1 MKLALVRACTR
12 SACFELQNNTCYTAP
27 APFRVQLNGQTV
39 LEACGTNVFSVF
51 SLEPGKTYHL
61 EVLATDGDT
70 GTLDFATAAESFFVD
85 ASRYGLVNDGVTD
98 NTAFLQ
104 AALSTCP
111 PGGTVYV
118 PAGTY
123 RTQSLFLCSNTTL
136 YLEKGCTLLGGTDR
150 REYPILPGVLPCAD
164 EQHEAYLGGWEG
176 NPLDCFAGLINVIN
190 AENVT
195 ITGEGCINANADN
208 GDWYQH
214 LKVKLIAWRPRL
226 FFTSKA
232 KNVTLHGV
240 EVCNSFSWTIHPTY
254 SDGVNILQL
263 QIHNR
268 ADSPNT
274 DGIDPESCKN
284 VNIIGDYI
292 HVGDDCIA
300 LKSGKLFLG
309 TVMHTPC
316 ENVTIRNC
324 NLNRGHGGLV
334 IGSEMSGGVKN
345 VVVTQCLM
353 DHTDRGLR
361 IKTRRGRGKNAVIDG
376 LVFRNVEM
384 RHVLTPF
391 VINMFY
397 FCDPDG
403 KSDYVQSHEP
413 LPLDDA
419 TPRLGSLT
427 MENITATDA
436 EYAGCWFSGLPE
448 QPVEKVEMNNVSIS
462 FAENAGAGHAAMMC
476 SAAECSKLAI
486 WAENVKEIHFH
497 NVKLEGYAGERL
509 NFINVGSFKED

>member
-214 LKVKLIAWRPRL
+214 IKVKLIAWRPRL

-274 DGIDPESCKN
+274 DGIDPESCEYIR
-284 VNIIGDYI
+284 IIGVNI

-300 LKSGKLFLG
+300 MKASKVFLG
-309 TVMHTPC
+309 MKLKKSCEHTI
-316 ENVTIRNC
+316 IRNC
-324 NLNRGHGGLV
+324 LLDKGHGGIV
-334 IGSEMSGGVKN
+334 IGSEMSGGVKDM
-345 VVVTQCLM
+345 VVTQCLM

-361 IKTRRGRGKNAVIDG
+361 VKTRRGRGNTAVIDG

-384 RHVLTPF
+384 RGVKAPF

-403 KSDYVQSHEP
+403 HGPYVQCR
-413 LPLDDA
+413 DA
-419 TPRLGSLT
+419 MPVDEYTPKLGSLT
-427 MENITATDA
+427 MEDIVATDA
-436 EYAGCWFSGLPE
+436 QFAGCYFDGLPE
-448 QPVEKVEMNNVSIS
+448 QPIERVSMKNVTIT
-462 FAENAGAGHAAMMC
+462 FDPNAEAGQAAM
-476 SAAECSKLAI
+476 ADNRPLVKKLAI
-486 WAENVKEIHFH
+486 YAENVKEIDLH
-497 NVKLEGYAGERL
+497 NVKIEGYEGERL
-509 NFINVGSFKED
+509 HFANVGHFEED

>member
-70 GTLDFATAAESFFVD
+70 GILDFATAAESFFVD

-214 LKVKLIAWRPRL
+214 IKVKLIAWRPRL

-284 VNIIGDYI
+284 VNIIGDSI

-334 IGSEMSGGVKN
+334 IGSEMSGG
-345 VVVTQCLM
+345 
-353 DHTDRGLR
+353 
-361 IKTRRGRGKNAVIDG
+361 
-376 LVFRNVEM
+376 
-384 RHVLTPF
+384 
-391 VINMFY
+391 
-397 FCDPDG
+397 
-403 KSDYVQSHEP
+403 SS
-413 LPLDDA
+413 
-419 TPRLGSLT
+419 
-427 MENITATDA
+427 
-436 EYAGCWFSGLPE
+436 
-448 QPVEKVEMNNVSIS
+448 S
-462 FAENAGAGHAAMMC
+462 FLSE
-476 SAAECSKLAI
+476 
-486 WAENVKEIHFH
+486 
-497 NVKLEGYAGERL
+497 
-509 NFINVGSFKED
+509 

>member
-39 LEACGTNVFSVF
+39 LEACCTNVFSVF

-123 RTQSLFLCSNTTL
+123 RTQSLFLQSNTTL

-190 AENVT
+190 VENVT

-208 GDWYQH
+208 GD
-214 LKVKLIAWRPRL
+214 L
-226 FFTSKA
+226 
-232 KNVTLHGV
+232 
-240 EVCNSFSWTIHPTY
+240 
-254 SDGVNILQL
+254 
-263 QIHNR
+263 
-268 ADSPNT
+268 SP
-274 DGIDPESCKN
+274 G
-284 VNIIGDYI
+284 
-292 HVGDDCIA
+292 
-300 LKSGKLFLG
+300 
-309 TVMHTPC
+309 
-316 ENVTIRNC
+316 
-324 NLNRGHGGLV
+324 
-334 IGSEMSGGVKN
+334 
-345 VVVTQCLM
+345 
-353 DHTDRGLR
+353 
-361 IKTRRGRGKNAVIDG
+361 GRG
-376 LVFRNVEM
+376 
-384 RHVLTPF
+384 
-391 VINMFY
+391 
-397 FCDPDG
+397 
-403 KSDYVQSHEP
+403 SS
-413 LPLDDA
+413 LPA
-419 TPRLGSLT
+419 KPR
-427 MENITATDA
+427 M
-436 EYAGCWFSGLPE
+436 
-448 QPVEKVEMNNVSIS
+448 
-462 FAENAGAGHAAMMC
+462 
-476 SAAECSKLAI
+476 
-486 WAENVKEIHFH
+486 
-497 NVKLEGYAGERL
+497 
-509 NFINVGSFKED
+509 

>member
-195 ITGEGCINANADN
+195 ITGEGRINANADN

-214 LKVKLIAWRPRL
+214 IKAKLIAWRPRL

-274 DGIDPESCKN
+274 DGIDPESCEHTR
-284 VNIIGDYI
+284 IIGVNI

-300 LKSGKLFLG
+300 MKASKVFLG
-309 TVMHTPC
+309 MKLKKSCEHTV
-316 ENVTIRNC
+316 IRNC
-324 NLNRGHGGLV
+324 LLDKGHGGIV
-334 IGSEMSGGVKN
+334 IGSEMSGGVKDM
-345 VVVTQCLM
+345 VVTQCLM

-361 IKTRRGRGKNAVIDG
+361 VKTRRGRGNTAVIDG

-384 RHVLTPF
+384 RGVKAPF

-403 KSDYVQSHEP
+403 HGPYVQCRDA
-413 LPLDDA
+413 LPVDEY
-419 TPRLGSLT
+419 TPRLGTLT
-427 MENITATDA
+427 MENIVATDA
-436 EYAGCWFSGLPE
+436 QFAGCYFDGLPE
-448 QPVEKVEMNNVSIS
+448 QPIERVSMKNVSIT
-462 FAENAGAGHAAMMC
+462 FDPNAEAGQAAM
-476 SAAECSKLAI
+476 ADNRPHVKKLAI
-486 WAENVKEIHFH
+486 YAENVKEIDLH
-497 NVKLEGYAGERL
+497 NVKIEGYEGERL
-509 NFINVGSFKED
+509 HFANVGHFEED

>member
-39 LEACGTNVFSVF
+39 LEACCTNVFSVF

-214 LKVKLIAWRPRL
+214 IKVKLIAWRPRL

-274 DGIDPESCKN
+274 DGIDPESCEDTR
-284 VNIIGDYI
+284 IIGVNI

-300 LKSGKLFLG
+300 MKASKVFLG
-309 TVMHTPC
+309 MKLKKSCEHTV
-316 ENVTIRNC
+316 IRNC
-324 NLNRGHGGLV
+324 LLDKGHGGIV
-334 IGSEMSGGVKN
+334 IGSEMSGGVKDM
-345 VVVTQCLM
+345 VVTQCLM

-361 IKTRRGRGKNAVIDG
+361 VKTRRGRGNTAVIDG

-384 RHVLTPF
+384 RGVKAPF

-403 KSDYVQSHEP
+403 HGPYVQCRDA
-413 LPLDDA
+413 LPVDEY
-419 TPRLGSLT
+419 TPRLGTLT
-427 MENITATDA
+427 MENIVATDA
-436 EYAGCWFSGLPE
+436 QFAGCYFDGLPE
-448 QPVEKVEMNNVSIS
+448 QPIERVSMKNVSIT
-462 FAENAGAGHAAMMC
+462 FDPNAEAGQAAM
-476 SAAECSKLAI
+476 ADNRPYVKKLAI
-486 WAENVKEIHFH
+486 YAENVKEIDLH
-497 NVKLEGYAGERL
+497 NVRIEGYEGERL
-509 NFINVGSFKED
+509 HFANVGHFEED

>member
-214 LKVKLIAWRPRL
+214 TKVKLIAWRPRL

-274 DGIDPESCKN
+274 DGIDPESCEHTR
-284 VNIIGDYI
+284 IIGVNI

-300 LKSGKLFLG
+300 MKASKVFLG
-309 TVMHTPC
+309 MKLKKSCEHTV
-316 ENVTIRNC
+316 IRNC
-324 NLNRGHGGLV
+324 LLDKGHGGIV
-334 IGSEMSGGVKN
+334 IGSEMSGGVKDM
-345 VVVTQCLM
+345 VVTQCLM

-361 IKTRRGRGKNAVIDG
+361 VKTRRGRGNTAVIDG

-384 RHVLTPF
+384 RGVKAPF

-403 KSDYVQSHEP
+403 HGPYVQCREA
-413 LPLDDA
+413 LPVDEY
-419 TPRLGSLT
+419 TPKLGTLT
-427 MENITATDA
+427 MEDIVATDA
-436 EYAGCWFSGLPE
+436 QFAGCYFDGLPE
-448 QPVEKVEMNNVSIS
+448 QPIEGVSMKNVTIT
-462 FAENAGAGHAAMMC
+462 FDPDAKEGQAAM
-476 SAAECSKLAI
+476 ADNRPLVKKLAI
-486 WAENVKEIHFH
+486 YAENVKNIKLH
-497 NVKLEGYAGERL
+497 NVKIEGYEGERL
-509 NFINVGSFKED
+509 RFANVGHFEED

>member
-39 LEACGTNVFSVF
+39 LEACCTNVFSVF
-51 SLEPGKTYHL
+51 SLEPGKTYRL

-214 LKVKLIAWRPRL
+214 IKVKLIAWRPRL

-240 EVCNSFSWTIHPTY
+240 EVCNSFSWTIHPL
-254 SDGVNILQL
+254 SL
-263 QIHNR
+263 IH
-268 ADSPNT
+268 
-274 DGIDPESCKN
+274 I
-284 VNIIGDYI
+284 
-292 HVGDDCIA
+292 
-300 LKSGKLFLG
+300 
-309 TVMHTPC
+309 
-316 ENVTIRNC
+316 
-324 NLNRGHGGLV
+324 
-334 IGSEMSGGVKN
+334 
-345 VVVTQCLM
+345 
-353 DHTDRGLR
+353 
-361 IKTRRGRGKNAVIDG
+361 
-376 LVFRNVEM
+376 
-384 RHVLTPF
+384 
-391 VINMFY
+391 
-397 FCDPDG
+397 
-403 KSDYVQSHEP
+403 
-413 LPLDDA
+413 
-419 TPRLGSLT
+419 
-427 MENITATDA
+427 
-436 EYAGCWFSGLPE
+436 
-448 QPVEKVEMNNVSIS
+448 
-462 FAENAGAGHAAMMC
+462 
-476 SAAECSKLAI
+476 
-486 WAENVKEIHFH
+486 
-497 NVKLEGYAGERL
+497 
-509 NFINVGSFKED
+509 